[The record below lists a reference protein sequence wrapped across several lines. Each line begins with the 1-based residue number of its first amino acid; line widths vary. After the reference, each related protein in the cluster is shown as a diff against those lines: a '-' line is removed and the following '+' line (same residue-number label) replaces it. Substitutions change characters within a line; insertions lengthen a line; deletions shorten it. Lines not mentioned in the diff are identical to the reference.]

1 MATIVSTSRK
11 SIYVRVAQPFKGI
24 SSMQNTNI
32 TSSNTPNVL
41 LEVVNVRKNFKKG
54 DHQELLVLD
63 HINFRMNEGEI
74 VAILGKSGSGK
85 STLLRI
91 MAGLIRPSNGT
102 VYYRNN
108 PVYNPVRGI
117 AMVFQSFALLPWLT
131 VLQNVELGLEALGV
145 NPEERRERAL
155 KAIDTIGLDGFET
168 AFPKELSGGMRQ
180 RVGFA
185 RALVVNPDILL
196 MDEPFSALDVL
207 TADNLK
213 SDLLDLWQTKKTGL
227 HGILFVT
234 HNIEEA
240 IHLADRIIVFNSNP
254 GSICGELKITLPH
267 PRSDLDPRFRNQID
281 RVYTLMTTQL
291 QSEQTDIPR
300 IDLGYRLPEA
310 NVAEITGLL
319 ETLNEHNGKMDLPD
333 VAEIL
338 RLNIDDLFPLTELL
352 EILQFAKVSKGDISI
367 TAAGIAFAEA
377 DILERKKLFLLHLK
391 KYVPLA
397 RYIFDQLTRHPRH
410 RALEENFLSL
420 LEDYLTEK
428 EAARVLRTVIE
439 WGRYA
444 ELFAYD
450 YNAGVLSLEN
460 PN

>member
-1 MATIVSTSRK
+1 MQDNVNIEK
-11 SIYVRVAQPFKGI
+11 SPSPLI
-24 SSMQNTNI
+24 
-32 TSSNTPNVL
+32 
-41 LEVVNVRKNFKKG
+41 EVVDVQKSFRKG
-54 DHQELLVLD
+54 ERQDLLVLQD
-63 HINFRMNEGEI
+63 VNFRMNEGEI
-74 VAILGKSGSGK
+74 VAVLGKSGSGK

-91 MAGLIRPSNGT
+91 IAGLVDPSAGIVN
-102 VYYRNN
+102 YRGK
-108 PVYNPVRGI
+108 PVTGPARGVS
-117 AMVFQSFALLPWLT
+117 MVFQTFALLPWLT

-145 NPEERRERAL
+145 DKEERRERAL
-155 KAIDTIGLDGFET
+155 KAIDTIGLDGFES

-213 SDLLDLWQTKKTGL
+213 SDLLDIWQNKKTGL

-240 IHLADRIIVFNSNP
+240 ALLADRIIIFNSNP
-254 GSICGELKITLPH
+254 GSIRAELKVTLPH
-267 PRSDLDPRFRNQID
+267 PRSDLDPRFRNTVD
-281 RVYTLMTTQL
+281 RIYTLMTTVP
-291 QSEQTDIPR
+291 SGGFSAEHPR
-300 IDLGYRLPEA
+300 IDIGYRLPEA
-310 NVAEITGLL
+310 SVAEITGLL
-319 ETLNEHNGKMDLPD
+319 ETLNAPENNGKMDLPD
-333 VAEIL
+333 VADTL
-338 RLNIDDLFPLTELL
+338 MLDIDELFPLTELL
-352 EILQFAKVSKGDISI
+352 EILHFAKVSKGDITI
-367 TAAGIAFAEA
+367 TEEGKAFVEA
-377 DILERKKLFLLHLK
+377 DILERKKIFSAHLK

-397 RYIFDQLTRHPRH
+397 RYICDQLNRHPRH
-410 RALEENFLSL
+410 RALEENFVSL

-428 EAARVLRTVIE
+428 EADRVFQTVIE

-450 YNAGVLSLEN
+450 YNAGVLTLEN

>member
-1 MATIVSTSRK
+1 MQDLTISNSTSP
-11 SIYVRVAQPFKGI
+11 II
-24 SSMQNTNI
+24 
-32 TSSNTPNVL
+32 
-41 LEVVNVRKNFKKG
+41 EVVNVRKSFKMSER
-54 DHQELLVLD
+54 QELLVLD
-63 HINFRMNEGEI
+63 DVNFRMNEGEI

-91 MAGLIRPSNGT
+91 IAGLITPTEGT
-102 VYYRNN
+102 VFYRGQS
-108 PVYNPVRGI
+108 VFAPVRGI
-117 AMVFQSFALLPWLT
+117 SMVFQNFALLPWLT

-145 NPEERRERAL
+145 DRDERRERAL

-168 AFPKELSGGMRQ
+168 ALPKELSGGMRQ

-185 RALVVNPDILL
+185 RALVVNPDILM

-213 SDLLDLWQTKKTGL
+213 TDLMDLWEEKKTGI

-240 IHLADRIIVFNSNP
+240 VLLADRIIVFNSNP
-254 GSICGELKITLPH
+254 GSIRGELKVNLTH
-267 PRSDLDPRFRNQID
+267 PRSDLDPRFRNQVD
-281 RVYTLMTTQL
+281 RVYTMMTTQTPA
-291 QSEQTDIPR
+291 EQIEGHAP
-300 IDLGYRLPEA
+300 IDMGYRLPDA
-310 NVAEITGLL
+310 SVAEVTGLL
-319 ETLNEHNGKMDLPD
+319 ETLNAPENNGKMDLPD
-333 VAEIL
+333 VADTL
-338 RLNIDDLFPLTELL
+338 MLDIDELFPLTELL
-352 EILQFAKVSKGDISI
+352 EILHFAKVSKGDITI
-367 TAAGIAFAEA
+367 TEAGKAFVEA
-377 DILERKKLFLLHLK
+377 DILERKKIFLQQLK

-397 RYIFDQLTRHPRH
+397 RYIYDQLNRHPRH
-410 RALEENFLSL
+410 RALEEQFLSL

-428 EAARVLRTVIE
+428 EAERVLHTVIE

-460 PN
+460 PH

>member
-1 MATIVSTSRK
+1 MPNDSSPILEIVDIKKR
-11 SIYVRVAQPFKGI
+11 
-24 SSMQNTNI
+24 
-32 TSSNTPNVL
+32 
-41 LEVVNVRKNFKKG
+41 FKKG
-54 DHQELLVLD
+54 DRQELLVLD
-63 HINFRMNEGEI
+63 QINFRMYEGEI

-91 MAGLIRPSNGT
+91 LAGLVRPSEGT
-102 VYYRNN
+102 VFYRSQ

-117 AMVFQSFALLPWLT
+117 SMVFQTFALLPWLT
-131 VLQNVELGLEALGV
+131 VLQNVELGLEAQGIPPL
-145 NPEERRERAL
+145 ERRERAL

-207 TADNLK
+207 TSDNLK
-213 SDLLDLWQTKKTGL
+213 SDLLDLWETKKTGL

-240 IHLADRIIVFNSNP
+240 ILLADRIIVFNSNP
-254 GSICGELKITLPH
+254 GSIRGELKISLPH
-267 PRSDLDPRFRNQID
+267 PRSDLDPRFRLQVD
-281 RVYTLMTTQL
+281 RVYTLMTTQP
-291 QSEQTDIPR
+291 QEQEAATLEAHPP
-300 IDLGYRLPEA
+300 IDLGYRLPDA
-310 NVAEITGLL
+310 NITEIAGLL
-319 ETLNEHNGKMDLPD
+319 ETLDAPEHQGKMDLPD

-352 EILQFAKVSKGDISI
+352 EILHFAKVSKGDITI
-367 TAAGIAFAEA
+367 TEEGKRFAEA

-397 RYIFDQLTRHPRH
+397 RYIYEQLTRHPRH
-410 RALEENFLSL
+410 RALEEHFLSL

-428 EAARVLRTVIE
+428 EATRVLRTVIE

-450 YNAGVLSLEN
+450 YTAGVLSLEN

>member
-1 MATIVSTSRK
+1 MRDINQA
-11 SIYVRVAQPFKGI
+11 G
-24 SSMQNTNI
+24 SSSPI
-32 TSSNTPNVL
+32 I
-41 LEVVNVRKNFKKG
+41 EVVNVRKSFKTG
-54 DHQELLVLD
+54 DRQEILALD
-63 HINFRMNEGEI
+63 DINFRMNAGEI

-85 STLLRI
+85 STLLRAI
-91 MAGLIRPSNGT
+91 AGLVHPTQGT
-102 VYYRNN
+102 VFYRGQ
-108 PVYNPVRGI
+108 PVLGPARGI
-117 AMVFQSFALLPWLT
+117 SMVFQSFALLPWLT
-131 VLQNVELGLEALGV
+131 VLQNVELGLEAQGIDRD
-145 NPEERRERAL
+145 ERRERAL
-155 KAIDTIGLDGFET
+155 KTIDTIGLDGFES
-168 AFPKELSGGMRQ
+168 ALPKELSGGMRQ

-213 SDLLDLWQTKKTGL
+213 SDLLDLWETKKTGL

-240 IHLADRIIVFNSNP
+240 VLLADRIIVFNSNP
-254 GSICGELKITLPH
+254 GSIRGELKITLPH

-281 RVYTLMTTQL
+281 RVYTLMTTPQ
-291 QSEQTDIPR
+291 QQPGIKSGSAQGHPP
-300 IDLGYRLPEA
+300 IDLGYRLPDA
-310 NVAEITGLL
+310 NTAEITGLL
-319 ETLNEHNGKMDLPD
+319 ETLNAPENNGTMDLPD
-333 VAEIL
+333 VADIL
-338 RLNIDDLFPLTELL
+338 MLDIDELFPLTELL
-352 EILQFAKVSKGDISI
+352 EILQFAKVSKGDITI
-367 TAAGIAFAEA
+367 TEAGKAFVEA
-377 DILERKKLFLLHLK
+377 DILERKKIFLQHLK
-391 KYVPLA
+391 RYVPLA

-428 EAARVLRTVIE
+428 EAARVLQTVIE